1 MDPQAHITVRGLTM
15 GFGGSVLMRD
25 LTFTIKRGDIFVIMG
40 GSGSGKSTLLRC
52 LLGLH
57 QPTAGEIWY
66 GGDLFTSA
74 DAAPERRQQLLRRF
88 GVLYQGGALFTSMSL
103 VENVSLPL
111 ELYSGLGADEI
122 AQIAE
127 LKLALVGLRGFAHL
141 HPVEL
146 SGGMKQRAGIARA
159 IALDPEILFLDEPSA
174 GLDPISASRLDD
186 LILELRGSL
195 GATVVLV
202 THELDSIF
210 KVGDDSIFLDGE
222 SGRATGAG
230 PPRQLLG
237 SREPKIV
244 DFLSRGGEHHR
255 TGERA

>member
-1 MDPQAHITVRGLTM
+1 MDPGAHITVRGLTM

-25 LTFTIKRGDIFVIMG
+25 LTFTIKRGDIFIIMG

-57 QPTAGEIWY
+57 APIAGEIWY
-66 GGDLFTSA
+66 GGDLFSSA
-74 DAAPERRQQLLRRF
+74 EPERRQQLLRRF
-88 GVLYQGGALFTSMSL
+88 GVLYQGGALFTSMTL
-103 VENVSLPL
+103 GENVGLPL
-111 ELYSGLGADEI
+111 QIYSGLGADQI
-122 AQIAE
+122 ARIAE
-127 LKLALVGLRGFAHL
+127 LKLALVGLHGFAHL
-141 HPVEL
+141 YPVEL
-146 SGGMKQRAGIARA
+146 SGGMKKRAGIARA

-174 GLDPISASRLDD
+174 GLDPVSARRMDD
-186 LILELRGSL
+186 LILELRASL

-230 PPRQLLG
+230 PPRELLAR
-237 SREPKIV
+237 SRESKII
-244 DFLSRGGEHHR
+244 DFLSRGGEHQRRQSAH
-255 TGERA
+255 E